1 MAVGLEC
8 EHNLN
13 VTARKLLN
21 GKNDFSAASDFK
33 DLRVAKKTTLDNFR
47 VMSLTTTFEPHR
59 TEPMF

>member
-13 VTARKLLN
+13 VTARMLLN
-21 GKNDFSAASDFK
+21 AENDFFARA
-33 DLRVAKKTTLDNFR
+33 AKKSTLDNFR

-59 TEPMF
+59 TEPLL